1 MATISFG
8 GLGNGFD
15 FSQVVNQLVAVQQQ
29 PITQLSDNQK
39 SLQDKL
45 TAYGTLNDDL
55 LKLQTAAT
63 ALNQGSNFDHSAVA
77 VDNDGILTASGDSTA
92 APGSYTLQVRQLAR
106 ANQVINKAATAVA
119 STTSSIVS
127 GPSATFSFTVGN
139 GTQQSVTLD
148 QGATLDDLKTAI
160 NDLGAGV
167 SASIL
172 NTGTDA
178 APAYRLV
185 LTATNTGAAN
195 AVSITADGTS
205 LDFAN
210 TSGSGGTDTLQA
222 AQDAIVILGDPNQTP
237 ITLQRSTNTITDAIS
252 GVTLN
257 LKSTTAAGSTVNVAV
272 SRDTDTTKSDIK
284 AIVSAYNDIV
294 TFINQNTTY
303 DTNTQQ
309 GGTLFSEGTPQTVLS
324 RLHDALMND
333 VGGLTGMT
341 SAAEIG
347 FQTQRDG
354 TITVDDATL
363 DQALSQNYTAVRN
376 LFINQ
381 AGSSGVAQRLSDA
394 VDALDDVESGALT
407 LRKSSL
413 TTQISD
419 LSDQIAQ
426 KQEALSQYQ
435 QQLQLQYAALDSSL
449 REMQTQMSYLSSLSQ

>member
-1 MATISFG
+1 
-8 GLGNGFD
+8 
-15 FSQVVNQLVAVQQQ
+15 
-29 PITQLSDNQK
+29 
-39 SLQDKL
+39 
-45 TAYGTLNDDL
+45 
-55 LKLQTAAT
+55 
-63 ALNQGSNFDHSAVA
+63 
-77 VDNDGILTASGDSTA
+77 
-92 APGSYTLQVRQLAR
+92 
-106 ANQVINKAATAVA
+106 
-119 STTSSIVS
+119 
-127 GPSATFSFTVGN
+127 
-139 GTQQSVTLD
+139 VTLD

-407 LRKSSL
+407 LRKNSL